1 VVLFD
6 GTDQSAFSQ
15 RDGSDAGWQIKDGT
29 LEIAPGSGDL
39 VTRERFEDVR
49 LHLEFRLPVT
59 ADPSADEQAR
69 GNSGVYLQGRYEL
82 RILDSF
88 GRALEGA
95 DDAAAIYGVRDAAE
109 NAALPAETWQSY
121 DVVFRAARYRGDVEL
136 RPATLTVVW
145 NGTLVHD
152 QVELP
157 DATSG
162 GDPEAPGPAPLV
174 LQDHAQPVR
183 YRNVWLQRL

>member
-1 VVLFD
+1 M
-6 GTDQSAFSQ
+6 
-15 RDGSDAGWQIKDGT
+15 
-29 LEIAPGSGDL
+29 
-39 VTRERFEDVR
+39 R